1 MSFKEFVIIFS
12 MIILGLIFD
21 NFVSSKIGNFYL
33 HTNFAYLVFSY
44 WVFACPE
51 KIGVLFSLFFGL
63 IIDFISGSAI
73 GFHAFM
79 YLLFAYIIHIYA
91 FSFRLF
97 SYIQLAVF
105 FGGSATFV
113 TTINYL
119 IEHTANYSYTNILIA
134 LVFHVVIWIPFYK
147 FIRFARQLSTIG

>member
-1 MSFKEFVIIFS
+1 MIIFGS
-12 MIILGLIFD
+12 ILDDL
-21 NFVSSKIGNFYL
+21 VSSKIENFYL

-51 KIGVLFSLFFGL
+51 KIGALFSILFGL

-91 FSFRLF
+91 FTFRLF
-97 SYIQLAVF
+97 SYLQLAVF
-105 FGGSATFV
+105 FGGSATFI

-119 IEHTANYSYTNILIA
+119 IEHTSNYSYANISIA
-134 LVFHVVIWIPFYK
+134 LVFHIIIWIPFYK
-147 FIRFARQLSTIG
+147 FIRFARQLSMNE

>member
-1 MSFKEFVIIFS
+1 

-91 FSFRLF
+91 FTFR
-97 SYIQLAVF
+97 
-105 FGGSATFV
+105 
-113 TTINYL
+113 
-119 IEHTANYSYTNILIA
+119 
-134 LVFHVVIWIPFYK
+134 
-147 FIRFARQLSTIG
+147 